1 MPRTD
6 RHDVVDATAEV
17 ERLTRELETLREQ
30 KVDDW
35 LQQIRYGSVVP
46 LGVERSL
53 SWRITKPIRLVD
65 AAITVVR
72 HDGVERLIA
81 LLRAR
86 RARRAGRS

>member
-6 RHDVVDATAEV
+6 QQDAPAAGAEA
-17 ERLTRELETLREQ
+17 ERLARELDRLRDQ
-30 KVDDW
+30 KVDEW
-35 LQQIRYGSVVP
+35 LEQIRYGSVVP

-53 SWRITKPIRLVD
+53 SWRITKPIRLAE

-72 HDGVERLIA
+72 YDGFGRLMA